1 MKGCTKTKMMAW
13 LFTKK
18 NNSSGFLKCK
28 YYRFQFIESALESC
42 VPNCQN
48 WNVSNPAN
56 ELIIFFIYVKDNAS
70 CQ

>member
-1 MKGCTKTKMMAW
+1 MSEQLWNNEGMHKMMAW

-48 WNVSNPAN
+48 
-56 ELIIFFIYVKDNAS
+56 
-70 CQ
+70 